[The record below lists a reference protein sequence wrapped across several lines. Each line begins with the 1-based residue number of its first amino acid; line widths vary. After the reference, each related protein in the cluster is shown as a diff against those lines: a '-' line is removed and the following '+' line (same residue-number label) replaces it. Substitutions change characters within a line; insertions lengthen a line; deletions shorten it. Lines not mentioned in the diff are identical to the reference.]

1 MLCHYPHG
9 LEERKIFITR
19 SMERGIERF
28 KTRFFLPYYVFLQ
41 SSLSIRSRKNT
52 SLHPKPKLAQNFN
65 VKRFFERSRE
75 AMKKKKIKEDKE
87 KKKKKKRSTK
97 RNGGRG
103 NDRLKRIPRLFLA
116 VARSMD
122 DRRDEL
128 RRQKSSA
135 HHHEH
140 PCVGM
145 MSFDPDTCSER
156 VPVFEMPSRHST
168 REKTRS
174 LERCMTLHTPS

>member
-1 MLCHYPHG
+1 M
-9 LEERKIFITR
+9 
-19 SMERGIERF
+19 
-28 KTRFFLPYYVFLQ
+28 
-41 SSLSIRSRKNT
+41 
-52 SLHPKPKLAQNFN
+52 
-65 VKRFFERSRE
+65 
-75 AMKKKKIKEDKE
+75 
-87 KKKKKKRSTK
+87 
-97 RNGGRG
+97 
-103 NDRLKRIPRLFLA
+103 FLA
-116 VARSMD
+116 VTRSAMD

-156 VPVFEMPSRHST
+156 VPVFEMPGRRHST

-174 LERCMTLHTPS
+174 LERCMTLRAPSSLEATQG